1 MLIPSSC
8 SPQSL
13 PNSIDKAVTF
23 LETKLPTLTNP
34 YAVTMTSYALANEKK
49 LNRKILLNF
58 ISPGLVVRQYFSHF
72 RQIPFILV
80 GRPNNK
86 SVFVHVLLRAVPLA
100 ST

>member
-1 MLIPSSC
+1 MPPSC
-8 SPQSL
+8 YPQSL
-13 PNSIDKAVTF
+13 PNSIEKAVNF
-23 LETKLPTLTNP
+23 LEARLPTLTNP

-49 LNRKILLNF
+49 LNREILFNF

-72 RQIPFILV
+72 RQIPFFLV

-86 SVFVHVLLRAVPLA
+86 SVFVPVLLRAVPLA